1 MVQYIPALSLCPVV
15 TAVELYTGYP
25 TMITLENDSQRLFP
39 LLTRVTPTKREQFN
53 TPIGCALFTQQDT
66 SGLSITKRV
75 DPRALDLDLI
85 DYRMQ
90 FCGTESGDG
99 IGWFSATV
107 TAPALPYTLVS
118 KQMLNHRQR
127 SHWRGFRAQDPWAER
142 NVGETTAIRLRKFSL
157 G

>member
-15 TAVELYTGYP
+15 TVVELYTGYP

-53 TPIGCALFTQQDT
+53 TPIGCALFTQQET

-107 TAPALPYTLVS
+107 TAPALP
-118 KQMLNHRQR
+118 
-127 SHWRGFRAQDPWAER
+127 
-142 NVGETTAIRLRKFSL
+142 
-157 G
+157 